1 MTVNPTNTIF
11 NIKRLLGLK
20 YSDKELQNEI
30 KNLPYKVVNKDDHP
44 YIQVEFK
51 NETTLFSPEEIESMI
66 LLKMKKIAED
76 HIGCPVKNAVISI
89 PASYNNAQRKAT
101 IDAATFAGINVVRLV
116 TEPTMASLFYRINH
130 TEAKKIIT
138 IDFGGGTFDSSVI
151 DVENEVLDVIST
163 NGDTHLGG
171 KDFDDNVI
179 DDLIKQYVKK
189 SGKDPSMNYE
199 AISKLKKEVEKVKCA
214 LSSHQEVTI
223 EIENFNDGDDFV
235 EKLTRARFEELNTDI
250 FSKIITILQDVIKES
265 KISKSEI
272 DDIILTGSSTII
284 PKVQQIVRD
293 FFDGK
298 EPINNISTNEAVVY
312 GAAVKTAFLSDDE
325 YPTFNIGFYV
335 RDVYPFSLGIENA
348 DGNMITIIQ
357 RNNFFPVTR
366 WKEFTTFENDQE
378 RASIKIFEGE
388 HPMAKDNLFL
398 DSFKLK
404 LFTRAPHGHVKIEV
418 TFEIDLDGIL
428 HAVAEDKGQ
437 YDYDVDIRPIKE
449 YRPFKSQPEKFI
461 KCAEKMKSEDE
472 NL

>member
-1 MTVNPTNTIF
+1 MFLLFLSILLIKSKSYNQIIAIDFGTTYSRVAKYKNETVDIIADETGSIITPSVVSFDESGFHVGEAAKRQMTVNPTNTIF

-51 NETTLFSPEEIESMI
+51 NETTLFSPEEIASMI
-66 LLKMKKIAED
+66 LSKMKKIAED

-89 PASYNNAQRKAT
+89 PAFYNNAQRKAT
-101 IDAATFAGINVVRLV
+101 IEAATFAGINVVRLV

-179 DDLIKQYVKK
+179 DYLIKQYVKK

-272 DDIILTGSSTII
+272 DDIVLTGSSTII
-284 PKVQQIVRD
+284 PKVQQIVLKVKRMKMENQ
-293 FFDGK
+293 FNHISY
-298 EPINNISTNEAVVY
+298 ENIIICIQVRHILNEMHR
-312 GAAVKTAFLSDDE
+312 F
-325 YPTFNIGFYV
+325 
-335 RDVYPFSLGIENA
+335 
-348 DGNMITIIQ
+348 
-357 RNNFFPVTR
+357 
-366 WKEFTTFENDQE
+366 
-378 RASIKIFEGE
+378 
-388 HPMAKDNLFL
+388 
-398 DSFKLK
+398 
-404 LFTRAPHGHVKIEV
+404 
-418 TFEIDLDGIL
+418 
-428 HAVAEDKGQ
+428 
-437 YDYDVDIRPIKE
+437 
-449 YRPFKSQPEKFI
+449 
-461 KCAEKMKSEDE
+461 
-472 NL
+472 